1 MGCAKKRINP
11 KILNYVNRNFNILY
25 TKAVIKAVQQLP
37 APWKTKEKGRNG
49 HDPKEVAAGCIL
61 KVGFNQTYD
70 SIEAYLK
77 GSETFKS
84 RFDDIPGHS
93 VIHRGM
99 KKISTN
105 FIRKVTNRVIRF
117 LKRKN
122 MNVAVDS
129 SGFSTHHRSLW
140 YDIRVKHH
148 GKRRDCIK
156 LHIIMDIDTGII
168 LCFKNTVWNRHD
180 SPVFRT
186 MMKHLSDLGAV
197 FGDKAYSSR
206 KNCQMIDDKNGVPFL
221 CFKDNVTNHAKGKP
235 AWIVSIRS
243 YKNNKEEWRSA
254 YHFRSIVESV
264 FSSMKRRWGSFLRSK
279 KRWMQKK
286 ELSLKVLS
294 YNIKQVLLVQ
304 YARESKIPL
313 WKSCDW
319 YSTKASYNP
328 QTNNEWI
335 LWRYFKCIGFSSVI
349 LMRNNV

>member
-25 TKAVIKAVQQLP
+25 TKAVIKAIQQLP
-37 APWKTKEKGRNG
+37 APWKNKKKGRKG
-49 HDPKEVAAGCIL
+49 HDVKEVTTGCIL

-77 GSETFKS
+77 ESETFKS
-84 RFDDIPGHS
+84 RFSDIPGHS

-99 KKISTN
+99 NKLSTRY
-105 FIRKVTNRVIRF
+105 IRKVTNRVIRF

-129 SGFSTHHRSLW
+129 SGFSTHNRSLW
-140 YDIRVKHH
+140 YDIRVKQR

-156 LHIIMDIDTGII
+156 LHILMDIDTGII
-168 LCFKNTVWNRHD
+168 LWFKNTGWNKHD
-180 SPVFRT
+180 SPVFRN
-186 MMKHLSDLGAV
+186 MMKHLLEIGAV

-206 KNCQMIDDKNGVPFL
+206 NNCQQVADKNGVPFL
-221 CFKDNVTNHAKGKP
+221 CFKDNAANHAKGKP
-235 AWIVSIRS
+235 AWHVSIRS
-243 YKNNKEEWRSA
+243 YKNNKEEWLSA

-264 FSSMKRRWGSFLRSK
+264 FSSIKRRWGSFLRSRRK
-279 KRWMQKK
+279 WMQKK

-304 YARESKIPL
+304 YAKESKIPL
-313 WKSCDW
+313 WKTC
-319 YSTKASYNP
+319 Y
-328 QTNNEWI
+328 
-335 LWRYFKCIGFSSVI
+335 
-349 LMRNNV
+349 